1 MRITER
7 DVEKVASLARLHF
20 SDEEKKKFR
29 VQLEQILTYV
39 EQLNELNTENVE
51 PTYFVQHTGDAMRE
65 DQVKASL
72 PREEALRNA
81 PAKAHG
87 FVRVPKV
94 IQE

>member
-1 MRITER
+1 MRVSKK
-7 DVEKVASLARLHF
+7 DVEKVATLSRLYF
-20 SDEEKKKFR
+20 SEEEKEKFR
-29 VQLEQILTYV
+29 FQLEQILTYV

-65 DQVKASL
+65 DQVRASL
-72 PREEALRNA
+72 PREEVLRNA